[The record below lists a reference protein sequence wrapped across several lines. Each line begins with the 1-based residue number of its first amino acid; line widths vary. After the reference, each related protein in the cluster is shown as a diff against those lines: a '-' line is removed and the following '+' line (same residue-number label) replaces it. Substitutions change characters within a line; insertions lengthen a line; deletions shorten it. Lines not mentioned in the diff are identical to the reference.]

1 MAKNPYDVL
10 GVSRD
15 ASADEVKK
23 AYRKKARENHPDLNP
38 NDPQAAER
46 MNEIN
51 EAYDRIINPEK
62 YEASDRRA
70 QASSAGG
77 YGGARPGGAG
87 YGGYGYGGP
96 GGAGS
101 GGARGAGSTG
111 GRGYQGG
118 SGSGPYGWSG
128 DFTWDDL
135 FGFGFA
141 GAGGPYRPIHPEASA
156 SDTPQMRA
164 AIDAINA
171 NRYQQAINILNAI
184 TSDGRTARWYY
195 LSALAQ
201 QGVGNSLMAL
211 EQIRRAVRLD
221 PNNADYRRAQQQF
234 QQAGQ
239 TYQTQSQQKGF
250 HVSTVDP
257 ALICCGLC
265 MLQYACALMGRSG
278 VFF

>member
-1 MAKNPYDVL
+1 MVKDPYAVL

-38 NDPQAAER
+38 NDPHAAER

-77 YGGARPGGAG
+77 AYGGARPGGA
-87 YGGYGYGGP
+87 YGGYGYGGSGGP
-96 GGAGS
+96 GTGNTRGTTGAG
-101 GGARGAGSTG
+101 GQ
-111 GRGYQGG
+111 GYQGG

-128 DFTWDDL
+128 DFNWDDL

-141 GAGGPYRPIHPEASA
+141 GTGGPYRPIHPEASV
-156 SDTPQMRA
+156 SDTPQMRS

-184 TSDGRTARWYY
+184 TSDGRSARWYY
-195 LSALAQ
+195 LSALAH
-201 QGVGNSLMAL
+201 QGAGNTLMAL

-221 PNNADYRRAQQQF
+221 PNNAEYRRAQQQF

-239 TYQTQSQQKGF
+239 AYQTESQQRGF
-250 HVSTVDP
+250 HVSPVDP
-257 ALICCGLC
+257 SFICCGLC
-265 MLQYACALMGRSG
+265 LLQYACAMMGRSSG
-278 VFF
+278 FF

>member
-1 MAKNPYDVL
+1 MVKDPYAVL

-46 MNEIN
+46 MNEVN
-51 EAYDRIINPEK
+51 EAYDRILNPEK

-70 QASSAGG
+70 HASSAGG
-77 YGGARPGGAG
+77 SYSGTGTT
-87 YGGYGYGGP
+87 GYGYSGTGWAGGGSASSGT
-96 GGAGS
+96 GGT
-101 GGARGAGSTG
+101 RGAGG
-111 GRGYQGG
+111 PYYQGG

-128 DFTWDDL
+128 DFDWDDL

-141 GAGGPYRPIHPEASA
+141 GTGGPYRPIHPEASA
-156 SDTPQMRA
+156 SDTPQMRS

-171 NRYQQAINILNAI
+171 QRYQQAVNILNAV

-195 LSALAQ
+195 LSALAH
-201 QGVGNSLMAL
+201 QGAGNTLMAL

-221 PNNADYRRAQQQF
+221 PGNADYRRAQQQF

-239 TYQTQSQQKGF
+239 TYQEEAQQRGF
-250 HVSTVDP
+250 HVSPVDP
-257 ALICCGLC
+257 TLICCGLC
-265 MLQYACALMGRSG
+265 LAQYACATMGRAG
-278 VFF
+278 LF